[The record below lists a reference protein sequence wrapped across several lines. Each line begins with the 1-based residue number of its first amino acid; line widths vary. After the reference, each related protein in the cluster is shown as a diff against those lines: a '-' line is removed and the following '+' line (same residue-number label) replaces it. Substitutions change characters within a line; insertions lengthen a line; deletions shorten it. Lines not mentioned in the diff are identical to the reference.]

1 MDYEML
7 VNKDN
12 LLHESFVPDDLVLT
26 DSEYKNNIYLEK
38 KCYEQFKKMQGDLKK
53 INYHIDVMSGYRDY
67 KYQEK
72 IYNKLLNEKGFNYTF
87 RKVA

>member
-12 LLHESFVPDDLVLT
+12 LLHESFIPEDLVLV

-38 KCYEQFKKMQGDLKK
+38 KCYEQFKKMQNDLKK
-53 INYHIDVMSGYRDY
+53 YGYNIDVMSGYRDY

-72 IYNKLLNEKGFNYTF
+72 IYNRLLNGL
-87 RKVA
+87 